1 MNSGV
6 PIIKTVQNVLDI
18 FRYNN
23 IMSIKPISPADI
35 ITKMSAPHE
44 KFIEAINTILE
55 DRILKTTPAII
66 TEQEIVDTA
75 VALVSQ
81 SRDLVF
87 VEATIYSNQWLDQI
101 VPIYRSAGWDV
112 QRNRMRYTYYYFVFH
127 STLLQS

>member
-55 DRILKTTPAII
+55 DRVLKAVPAII

-81 SRDLVF
+81 SREF
-87 VEATIYSNQWLDQI
+87 VEATIYNNQWLDQI

-112 QRNRMRYTYYYFVFH
+112 QRNRILKTWSFGR
-127 STLLQS
+127 

>member
-1 MNSGV
+1 MA
-6 PIIKTVQNVLDI
+6 
-18 FRYNN
+18 
-23 IMSIKPISPADI
+23 KPISPADI

-87 VEATIYSNQWLDQI
+87 VEATIYNNQWLDQI

-112 QRNRMRYTYYYFVFH
+112 QRNRILKTWSFGR
-127 STLLQS
+127 